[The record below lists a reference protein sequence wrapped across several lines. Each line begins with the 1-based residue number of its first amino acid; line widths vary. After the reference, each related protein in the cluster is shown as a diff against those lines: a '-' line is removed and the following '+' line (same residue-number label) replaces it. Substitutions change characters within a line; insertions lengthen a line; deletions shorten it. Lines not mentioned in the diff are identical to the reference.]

1 MATAGM
7 PCLPRRAPSRQRD
20 ADFADVELWLM
31 AQLPGGAARGFVAR
45 FRPRLADPAFRKPL
59 ERSLGQQADWKAA
72 LHPPRRGDAA
82 LF

>member
-1 MATAGM
+1 
-7 PCLPRRAPSRQRD
+7 
-20 ADFADVELWLM
+20 M